1 MLLEHLDDPEAVE
14 AVTNHGRAP
23 LHAAATAIDPPE
35 AASTVQWLLNNGADV
50 NAYTNHGITPLHL
63 AIVEGLNQIARQLVQ
78 AGADPYQVDADGESA
93 MSMASRAQKAACFNI
108 TD

>member
-1 MLLEHLDDPEAVE
+1 MVACSIYLDEWNSVQARLWSRSLSEYARPCKEGNNVLVGTLLD
-14 AVTNHGRAP
+14 
-23 LHAAATAIDPPE
+23 
-35 AASTVQWLLNNGADV
+35 NGADV